1 VRGKIG
7 LAMGK
12 EGFNK
17 IVRRGA
23 GHLADKAKQ
32 EEYERLMRRKK
43 KTPPVAATDG
53 VTFFGES

>member
-1 VRGKIG
+1 
-7 LAMGK
+7 MGK

-32 EEYERLMRRKK
+32 EEYERLMRKKK
-43 KTPPVAATDG
+43 KTPPASEADEVPTMKK
-53 VTFFGES
+53 